1 MIFKYLSLMKSI
13 SKKMIYN
20 AVAAKRRHRR
30 GCDLVHFDWEKV
42 IQEARK
48 FRTVF
53 RPQKDADRIFVFRV
67 LAASQWNLPPWCV
80 WDALEA
86 VKQLD
91 PRIPIAYF
99 RTVLRDN
106 CHKSGVDLDRAIRHI
121 HVPDNLPTPAPTALR
136 SKPTKDEDMRLSQ
149 EELLA

>member
-13 SKKMIYN
+13 SKKMITN
-20 AVAAKRRHRR
+20 AIAAKRRHRR
-30 GCDLVHFDWEKV
+30 VCDHVCFDWHKV
-42 IQEARK
+42 IQEAQK
-48 FRTVF
+48 FRAVF

-67 LAASQWNLPPWCV
+67 LAASQWNLPAWAV

-106 CHKSGVDLDRAIRHI
+106 CHKSGVDLDQAIRHI
-121 HVPDNLPTPAPTALR
+121 RVPDNLPKPLTSHRT
-136 SKPTKDEDMRLSQ
+136 KPTKDDDMRLRQ
-149 EELLA
+149 EELLP